1 MAVNNT
7 TQAPTQIPAD
17 QQAIFA
23 EQRKLNAEN
32 LASSMESMRIQQEQ
46 SKQQEAISMLSN
58 TIKNAHDAKMNII
71 NNAKG

>member
-1 MAVNNT
+1 MAGVQNNT
-7 TQAPTQIPAD
+7 QLPAD
-17 QQAIFA
+17 QKAIFD

-32 LASSMESMRIQQEQ
+32 LQSSMQMMRIQQEQ
-46 SKQQEAISMLSN
+46 AKQQEAISMLSN

>member
-1 MAVNNT
+1 MAVQPT
-7 TQAPTQIPAD
+7 TPQIPPE
-17 QQAIFA
+17 QQAIFD

-32 LASSMESMRIQQEQ
+32 LASSMQMMRIQQEQ
-46 SKQQEAISMLSN
+46 AKQQEAISMLSN

>member
-1 MAVNNT
+1 MAAPIQGG
-7 TQAPTQIPAD
+7 TQLPAD

-32 LASSMESMRIQQEQ
+32 LQSSMQMMRIQQEQ
-46 SKQQEAISMLSN
+46 AKQQEAISMLSN

>member
-1 MAVNNT
+1 MADGVGNAT
-7 TQAPTQIPAD
+7 GVPAD
-17 QQAIFA
+17 QAAIFA

-32 LASSMESMRIQQEQ
+32 LASSMEMMRVQQEQ
-46 SKQQEAISMLSN
+46 AKQQEAISMLSN

>member
-1 MAVNNT
+1 MAAIAGN
-7 TQAPTQIPAD
+7 TQIPAD

-32 LASSMESMRIQQEQ
+32 LASSMESMKIQQEQ
-46 SKQQEAISMLSN
+46 SKQQEALSMLSN
-58 TIKNAHDAKMNII
+58 TLKNAHDAKMSII

>member
-1 MAVNNT
+1 MADGVGNAT
-7 TQAPTQIPAD
+7 GVPAD

-23 EQRKLNAEN
+23 EQRRLNAEN
-32 LASSMESMRIQQEQ
+32 LASSMEMMRVQQEQ
-46 SKQQEAISMLSN
+46 AKQQEAISMLSN

>member
-1 MAVNNT
+1 MDGV
-7 TQAPTQIPAD
+7 QGVPAN
-17 QQAIFA
+17 QQAIFD

-32 LASSMESMRIQQEQ
+32 LASSIQMMRIQQEQ
-46 SKQQEAISMLSN
+46 AKQQEAISMLSN

>member
-1 MAVNNT
+1 MAT
-7 TQAPTQIPAD
+7 GIQANTQIPAD

-32 LASSMESMRIQQEQ
+32 LASSMESMKIQQEQ
-46 SKQQEAISMLSN
+46 SKQQEALSMLSN
-58 TIKNAHDAKMNII
+58 TIKNAHDAKMSII